1 MNAPLPHE
9 QHFAAD
15 PLQDWAAEVL
25 AACRMP
31 EAEARIAADVLVRTS
46 LRGVDTH
53 GISRLPNYAD
63 SLRDG
68 SINPTPRHGAEI
80 RNGMMHYEGDRGLGQ
95 FIGVAAVQAAI
106 EQARTQATVTCLIHR
121 CGHLAALGSYV
132 LPAAEAGLVAFMAQA
147 TQPWMALPG
156 WTKRAIGNNPLAFAV
171 PLPGRP
177 ALVFDM
183 AASVVARGYLRQAIR
198 EGTPVP
204 EGWALAPDGS
214 PTTDADAAWA
224 GAVLPTGG
232 YKGIGIAM
240 LVQTLVNSLQ
250 GNTASVNSGTRDGTA
265 SMGGFLMLI
274 NPALVDN
281 AFGADVD
288 TWLGVYEDAAS
299 TGDGRYPGERA
310 AESEAKRRK
319 SGVPIPPVLLQ
330 QLKDTGT
337 STGVPFTLQAV

>member
-1 MNAPLPHE
+1 
-9 QHFAAD
+9 
-15 PLQDWAAEVL
+15 
-25 AACRMP
+25 
-31 EAEARIAADVLVRTS
+31 
-46 LRGVDTH
+46 
-53 GISRLPNYAD
+53 
-63 SLRDG
+63 
-68 SINPTPRHGAEI
+68 
-80 RNGMMHYEGDRGLGQ
+80 
-95 FIGVAAVQAAI
+95 
-106 EQARTQATVTCLIHR
+106 
-121 CGHLAALGSYV
+121 
-132 LPAAEAGLVAFMAQA
+132 
-147 TQPWMALPG
+147 
-156 WTKRAIGNNPLAFAV
+156 
-171 PLPGRP
+171 
-177 ALVFDM
+177 M

-288 TWLGVYEDAAS
+288 TWLGVYEDAAA

-310 AESEAKRRK
+310 AESETRRRK
-319 SGVPIPPVLLQ
+319 FGIPIPPVMSAAAQGHRHLHRRAVHAAGDVVRLGGVS
-330 QLKDTGT
+330 TPPT
-337 STGVPFTLQAV
+337 SPPG